1 MDAKTLCLG
10 VLTEGEAS
18 GYEIKKQMEEGPLAH
33 FYRAGYGSIY
43 PALNK
48 LDAEGLVT
56 CTEMAQEKRPGKKIY
71 RITKRGEEAFR
82 EALRTRPRSD
92 WVRSDYLFM
101 MFFAEFLDG
110 GRLDEV
116 YEGYL
121 REYRNAIRDLQ
132 EMNLCKSF
140 GGRRFVH
147 AFGLHLYKAMVEF
160 MENNRDLLT
169 EADAGDGAEREE
181 ESVGAAG

>member
-1 MDAKTLCLG
+1 MDTKILCLG
-10 VLTEGEAS
+10 VLADGEAS

-33 FYRAGYGSIY
+33 FYRAGFGSIY

-48 LDAEGLVT
+48 LDKEGLVT

-71 RITKRGEEAFR
+71 RITERGKEAFR
-82 EALRTRPRSD
+82 EALCTRPCSD

-101 MFFAEFLDG
+101 MFFADFLDS
-110 GRLDEV
+110 GRLEEV

-121 REYRNAIRDLQ
+121 HEYRNAIRGLQ
-132 EMNLCKSF
+132 DMELCQSYP
-140 GGRRFVH
+140 GRRFVH

-169 EADAGDGAEREE
+169 EERTEDDGRAEGDR
-181 ESVGAAG
+181 VGAAE